1 MSVGRSVRPCGLLH
15 VAVGADAGA
24 APGRVLAHDCI
35 EIRVGPRLQ
44 RFLGSRD
51 VPLLAHPSHDARL
64 LQGLAV
70 REGEVPGHLVLEEL
84 VHHVQVDG
92 CYLLVVLVQGGLAR
106 QEEYTGQRRRHCAK
120 QRLHCERGD
129 CFGVSPRAA
138 DAVLHHVR
146 LQEAALQVDVVIRE
160 SLELGGQ
167 HPLGHR
173 RTVCDVVLAVGNN
186 LWLNDRHQLLA
197 LADGR
202 VARQGVHRIGNGE
215 VAGQTCLGVLLED
228 VAPLGKTGSLR
239 VGLRAPLLEVV
250 EANGGDLG
258 VAQRPYGSAPHA
270 LLVVGLVHLDAW
282 DHSVPGD
289 YVHHRLPRGVLLEES
304 LPVQDHTADVLAQA
318 RGAEAHGAVC
328 GTVLDDVGYLRRLGV
343 AGAQPR
349 ARGLIG
355 SKEPLPG

>member
-15 VAVGADAGA
+15 VAVGPDAGA

-92 CYLLVVLVQGGLAR
+92 CHLLVVLVQRGLAR
-106 QEEYTGQRRRHCAK
+106 QEKDTRQRWRHCAK

-129 CFGVSPRAA
+129 CFSVSPRAA

-146 LQEAALQVDVVIRE
+146 LQETALQVDVVIRE

-167 HPLGHR
+167 HLLGHL
-173 RTVCDVVLAVGNN
+173 RTISDIVFAVGHD
-186 LWLNDRHQLLA
+186 LRLNDWYQLLA
-197 LADGR
+197 LADRR
-202 VARQGVHRIGNGE
+202 VARQSVHRVGNGQ
-215 VAGQTCLGVLLED
+215 VAG
-228 VAPLGKTGSLR
+228 
-239 VGLRAPLLEVV
+239 
-250 EANGGDLG
+250 
-258 VAQRPYGSAPHA
+258 
-270 LLVVGLVHLDAW
+270 
-282 DHSVPGD
+282 
-289 YVHHRLPRGVLLEES
+289 
-304 LPVQDHTADVLAQA
+304 
-318 RGAEAHGAVC
+318 
-328 GTVLDDVGYLRRLGV
+328 
-343 AGAQPR
+343 
-349 ARGLIG
+349 
-355 SKEPLPG
+355 

>member
-92 CYLLVVLVQGGLAR
+92 CHLLVVLVQRGLAR
-106 QEEYTGQRRRHCAK
+106 QEKDTRQRWRHCAK
-120 QRLHCERGD
+120 QRLHCQRCD
-129 CFGVSPRAA
+129 CFSVSLRTT

-167 HPLGHR
+167 HLLGHH
-173 RTVCDVVLAVGNN
+173 RTIGDIVVAIGHN

-197 LADGR
+197 LADRR
-202 VARQGVHRIGNGE
+202 VARQSVHRVGNGQ
-215 VAGQTCLGVLLED
+215 VAG
-228 VAPLGKTGSLR
+228 
-239 VGLRAPLLEVV
+239 
-250 EANGGDLG
+250 
-258 VAQRPYGSAPHA
+258 
-270 LLVVGLVHLDAW
+270 
-282 DHSVPGD
+282 
-289 YVHHRLPRGVLLEES
+289 
-304 LPVQDHTADVLAQA
+304 
-318 RGAEAHGAVC
+318 
-328 GTVLDDVGYLRRLGV
+328 
-343 AGAQPR
+343 
-349 ARGLIG
+349 
-355 SKEPLPG
+355 